1 MTSTDD
7 PAATA
12 AAQDAQFSAR
22 LDTAIRE
29 FFAAERE
36 RVTAISPDATRLV
49 AAIADLTDGG
59 KRLRARLCHWG
70 WCAAGGEAG
79 SDVVVAAAASLEL
92 FQTAAL
98 IHDDVLDRSDTRR
111 GRPSVHRVFEAVHRE
126 AGWAADPEHF
136 GVGAAVLTGDMSLS
150 FAEQLF
156 AEAAAGVAPAAGAA
170 ARHIFSSMRTE
181 VMAGQYLD
189 IHAEVAPPSHDAA
202 VQLERAMT
210 VLRYKSAKYSV
221 EHPVAIGAAL
231 AGADQQFLAACATF
245 TLPLGEAFQLR
256 DDVLGVFGDPET
268 TGKPAGDD
276 IREGKRTALIALC
289 SAGCSPA
296 QRQWLESVLG
306 SERLT
311 EEDVARVRDL
321 MRSSGAHER
330 SEQLIADLVASS
342 DEALAVLPTGEVPR
356 AGLRALADAAVRRT
370 R

>member
-70 WCAAGGEAG
+70 WCAAGGEAV

-111 GRPSVHRVFEAVHRE
+111 GRPSVHRVFEAVHRQ

-221 EHPVAIGAAL
+221 EHPWPSVPPWPVRTTSSWPRAPRSP
-231 AGADQQFLAACATF
+231 FPWERRSSCAT
-245 TLPLGEAFQLR
+245 TSW
-256 DDVLGVFGDPET
+256 V
-268 TGKPAGDD
+268 
-276 IREGKRTALIALC
+276 C
-289 SAGCSPA
+289 SATRRPRANPRGRHQGGQAHRADRALLRRVLPA